1 MREVLVALAASALA
15 LWVGASLAQGD
26 YFTAGLTAGAAV
38 WAVFSWIRGPRTEAW
53 VLGFL
58 IFGYIVGNR
67 GFAQATPV
75 PGLPVFFGELGLAFC
90 GTLLVLR
97 GALRR
102 ELPLAR
108 DPLNLLLLAWLAL
121 SAGRMLWDLPRHGM
135 PALRDFATVYYA
147 VFFFIAQALVQH
159 APSRR
164 VLRLALGAT
173 LVIAPITGLLWQI
186 FPDFFL
192 QNLIVEGVPLIFYKG
207 DLLATYLYA
216 GFVWLV
222 PKDGEGGRRAAARW
236 VLALACLAMATSL
249 LSRAGLL
256 GLAVAVGWLVLA
268 RRWLPLKVLAASA
281 VAAVLALA
289 VYSLVEKRDFTQT
302 KLYGLY
308 EHLVS
313 MVDVS
318 GTGTYRN
325 RESLDVG
332 DNNRFRLVWWRNV
345 AEETL
350 RDGPVLGLGFGHD
363 LASGF
368 IHEYYP
374 VMDAE
379 FTTRSPHNVLV
390 TILGRTGL
398 VGLAVFLG
406 WMAVLAQATLREA
419 RLWRT
424 DAARGETA
432 TLYAASWVV
441 LVSACFGVV
450 LEGPMGAIPFWIIV
464 GWAHGRRQRLDAEAR
479 EVAASAN
486 ESLPAEARPV

>member
-1 MREVLVALAASALA
+1 MALAASALA
-15 LWVGASLAQGD
+15 IWVGASLAQGD
-26 YFTAGLTAGAAV
+26 YFAAGLSAGAAA
-38 WAVFSWIRGPRTEAW
+38 WAVFSWVRGPRAEAW

-75 PGLPVFFGELGLAFC
+75 PGLPVFFGELGLAFA

-121 SAGRMLWDLPRHGM
+121 SAGRMLWDLPRHGL
-135 PALRDFATVYYA
+135 PALRDFATVYY
-147 VFFFIAQALVQH
+147 VGFFFIAQALVQH
-159 APSRR
+159 PSSRR
-164 VLRLALGAT
+164 ALHVAFVAT
-173 LVIAPITGLLWQI
+173 LAVAPLTGLLWQL

-192 QNLIVEGVPLIFYKG
+192 RNLLVEGVPLIFYKG

-222 PKDGEGGRRAAARW
+222 PKDRADGRNAAWRW
-236 VLALACLAMATSL
+236 IGALACLGLATSL

-256 GLAVAVGWLVLA
+256 GLVVAVGWLA
-268 RRWLPLKVLAASA
+268 FAHRWLPLRTLVAGAA
-281 VAAVLALA
+281 AAVLGLA
-289 VYSLVEKRDFTQT
+289 VYGLVEKRDFTQT
-302 KLYGLY
+302 KIYGLY
-308 EHLVS
+308 EHVIS
-313 MVDVS
+313 MVDVD
-318 GTGTYRN
+318 GRGTYRN

-345 AEETL
+345 IDETL

-363 LASGF
+363 LARGF
-368 IHEYYP
+368 IQEYYP
-374 VMDAE
+374 VADEE

-390 TILGRTGL
+390 TIFGRTGF
-398 VGLAVFLG
+398 VGLALFG
-406 WMAVLAQATLREA
+406 CWMLVLAQATAREA
-419 RLWRT
+419 RRWRADGT
-424 DAARGETA
+424 RGETA

-464 GWAHGRRQRLDAEAR
+464 GWAHGRRQMLDAEAR
-479 EVAASAN
+479 QAAGAAN
-486 ESLPAEARPV
+486 ESLPADARPV